1 LHEHEVFFDSH
12 PAAEGDCGFFV
23 KLTDPFKLQSNE
35 SGGFHARALRAIGRD
50 LTELY
55 PEKIEIERQ
64 GEDFVVRG
72 TCARS
77 RLETETPKPGR
88 KSLKEILAQ
97 DITKWAPE
105 AKSDIASFTRTYD
118 AEDIARIDALGNRRR
133 TGGEKIPD
141 IHSLGEILRT
151 VGRVLESEGGRLV
164 KIVKDRREVALE
176 YVNRDGKY
184 CKQELSSLDLRKVQ
198 QASTKNA
205 AKIKPRASLKLKD

>member
-1 LHEHEVFFDSH
+1 MAANIFRFQSG
-12 PAAEGDCGFFV
+12 AEGDCGFLV
-23 KLTDPFKLQSNE
+23 KLSEPFKLQSTE
-35 SGGFHARALRAIGRD
+35 SGGFYARALRAIGQD

-97 DITKWAPE
+97 DITTWAPE

-118 AEDIARIDALGNRRR
+118 AEDIARIDAIGSRRR

-141 IHSLGEILRT
+141 IRSLGEILRT
-151 VGRVLESEGGRLV
+151 VGRVIESEGWTTDQDHQGHAAGRL
-164 KIVKDRREVALE
+164 
-176 YVNRDGKY
+176 
-184 CKQELSSLDLRKVQ
+184 
-198 QASTKNA
+198 
-205 AKIKPRASLKLKD
+205 

>member
-1 LHEHEVFFDSH
+1 M
-12 PAAEGDCGFFV
+12 
-23 KLTDPFKLQSNE
+23 KLTDPFKLQSND

-64 GEDFVVRG
+64 GKDFVVRG

-77 RLETETPKPGR
+77 RLETEPPKPGR

-97 DITKWAPE
+97 DITTWAPE

-118 AEDIARIDALGNRRR
+118 AEDIARIDAIGNRRR

-141 IHSLGEILRT
+141 IHSLGETLRT

-176 YVNRDGKY
+176 YVNGDGKY

-198 QASTKNA
+198 QGIYEKRGE
-205 AKIKPRASLKLKD
+205 IKPRASLKLKD